1 MFRRRSELEKFLA
14 VAEAGKIVKAT
25 DRLAIG
31 QPALTRAIAAL
42 ESRFARFLD
51 DGRIFMTNNAAERAL
66 RGIALGRRAWLFA
79 GSDRGA
85 CGPLSC
91 TRSSAPRSSTTSIR
105 KPGSPM
111 DDPQLRHIDH
121 AWSSTVHG
129 AQGSTADGVIAVLDS
144 SHGALTDQST
154 FYVEISRARDRA
166 VVLTDN
172 AEQLVK
178 VLADNTGERPTAI
191 EAVDAP
197 IELEPEEIVRLLA
210 DKEPVW
216 TPREEWEALERRAR
230 REGTVLFLVDG
241 YGEPIGGARELAE
254 NPDLPTLTREVVDG
268 LLAYDRACREGDKA
282 AVEFLGLL
290 DEHDARRRGLDGAA
304 AAAECPV
311 AGLEDYPD
319 WREMSGRLSANG
331 KALLAELGERAGE
344 AGDTISRRL
353 GRLADLLAVDD
364 AVLDFNTRRRE
375 VVARAAAEGTIP
387 FYAEGHDDLVE
398 RARELAKLSG
408 LPAWAL
414 AAAKEVVA
422 HAEACEERKAGIVA
436 LHVMAAGLLDDRR
449 KLENRARTARRSAF
463 TPPTEL
469 AGYANWLARCGEVG
483 ERWRAMRE
491 DPDTWQPHARR
502 WVCEML
508 PK

>member
-1 MFRRRSELEKFLA
+1 M
-14 VAEAGKIVKAT
+14 
-25 DRLAIG
+25 
-31 QPALTRAIAAL
+31 
-42 ESRFARFLD
+42 
-51 DGRIFMTNNAAERAL
+51 
-66 RGIALGRRAWLFA
+66 
-79 GSDRGA
+79 
-85 CGPLSC
+85 
-91 TRSSAPRSSTTSIR
+91 
-105 KPGSPM
+105 
-111 DDPQLRHIDH
+111 
-121 AWSSTVHG
+121 
-129 AQGSTADGVIAVLDS
+129 
-144 SHGALTDQST
+144 
-154 FYVEISRARDRA
+154 
-166 VVLTDN
+166 VLTDN

-241 YGEPIGGARELAE
+241 YGELIGGARELAE

-375 VVARAAAEGTIP
+375 VVAWAAAEGTIP

-414 AAAKEVVA
+414 AAAKEGRCSCGGMRRTEGGNRRA
-422 HAEACEERKAGIVA
+422 SCHGGRSSGRPQEAGEPRPHGPPVRVHPAYRTGRLCQLVGA
-436 LHVMAAGLLDDRR
+436 LRGGG
-449 KLENRARTARRSAF
+449 RT
-463 TPPTEL
+463 
-469 AGYANWLARCGEVG
+469 LAR
-483 ERWRAMRE
+483 
-491 DPDTWQPHARR
+491 HA
-502 WVCEML
+502 
-508 PK
+508 